1 MPVYVPPP
9 HRRGNEKRKG
19 PVQVLILIVC
29 REELGVGLLS
39 LSPSFFPVLCVHN
52 SRGGLGV
59 TPPFLLPFIL
69 GSAKLRGGVL

>member
-1 MPVYVPPP
+1 MPVYVQPP

-39 LSPSFFPVLCVHN
+39 LSPSFF
-52 SRGGLGV
+52 
-59 TPPFLLPFIL
+59 FFFQFFAFITL
-69 GSAKLRGGVL
+69 EAA